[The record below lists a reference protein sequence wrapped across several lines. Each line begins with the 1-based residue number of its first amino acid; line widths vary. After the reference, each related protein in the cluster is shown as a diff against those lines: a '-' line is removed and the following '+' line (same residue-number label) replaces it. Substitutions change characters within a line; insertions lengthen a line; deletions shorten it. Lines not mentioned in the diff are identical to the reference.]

1 MSIHNPFPMS
11 IISFSHPI
19 TEMFELDPPT
29 LYMMVSRVN
38 DEVARI
44 YLVDARGEPMPAS
57 SCKLFS
63 KCPGREV
70 NVYRNEWL
78 ISWTSSYELEYQG
91 RVRYRFESSRQIFVY
106 KQ

>member
-1 MSIHNPFPMS
+1 MSVV
-11 IISFSHPI
+11 SFLQDL
-19 TEMFELDPPT
+19 TEMFELDPPA

-38 DEVARI
+38 DDVARI
-44 YLVDARGEPMPAS
+44 YLVNAHGEPMPAS

-70 NVYRNEWL
+70 NVYLNEWL

-91 RVRYRFESSRQIFVY
+91 QVRYRFESSRQIFVY